1 MSRADQ
7 TRFAAR
13 IRDPQGVGLLP
24 GVSTARMAVYETL
37 FFNNLEGFLSGG
49 FPVLRSLFADA
60 RWQRLVR
67 AFLSQHRCRTPYFLQ
82 IGAEFVDWLAEDFVA
97 EPGDPAFLAEL
108 AHYERIELALEV
120 AADELPELGWSPLAW
135 PLAYAWPV
143 QRIAADFQPAV
154 APAEPTCLLVWRDR
168 TDKVRFQQLSAF
180 AYHLALRLQAGET
193 SCEALLD
200 LAESNGLAA
209 DKHYFANARALLD
222 DWQCQDIWFPLH
234 PDA

>member
-13 IRDPQGVGLLP
+13 IRDPQGVELLP

-49 FPVLRSLFADA
+49 FPVLRSLFKDA

-82 IGAEFVDWLAEDFVA
+82 IGAEFVDWLAEAFVA

-108 AHYERIELALEV
+108 AHYERVELALEV
-120 AADELPELGWSPLAW
+120 AVDELPELGWSPLAW

-180 AYHLALRLQAGET
+180 AYHLALRLQAGEA

-222 DWQCQDIWFPLH
+222 DWQRQDIWFP
-234 PDA
+234 PAT